1 MKTIVILLICG
12 ISISAC
18 NTKPQPIEYGKDG
31 CHYCTMTIVD
41 RQHAS
46 QLVTSKGKAYKFDA
60 IECMI
65 NSLNENDK
73 GPYAHT
79 LVSDFINPGQLID
92 AQDTSFLIS
101 KDIPSP
107 MGAFLSAFNSKEAAI
122 KTQNESSG
130 TIYKWDELL
139 IHLKK

>member
-46 QLVTSKGKAYKFDA
+46 QFVTSKGKAYKFDA
-60 IECMI
+60 IECMV
-65 NSLNENDK
+65 NALNENDN
-73 GPYAHT
+73 GSYAHT
-79 LVSDFINPGQLID
+79 LVSDFDNPGQLID
-92 AQDTSFLIS
+92 AQDASFLIS

-107 MGAFLSAFNSKEAAI
+107 MGAFLSAFTSKEAAQ
-122 KTQNESSG
+122 KNAKG
-130 TIYKWDELL
+130 VNWG
-139 IHLKK
+139 HL

>member
-1 MKTIVILLICG
+1 MKTFVILIVCG
-12 ISISAC
+12 ISLSAC

-31 CHYCTMTIVD
+31 CHYCKMTIVD

-46 QLVTSKGKAYKFDA
+46 QLVTSKGKVYKFDA

-65 NSLNENDK
+65 HNLNENDI

-79 LVSDFINPGQLID
+79 LVSDFNNPGKLID
-92 AQDTSFLIS
+92 AQDASFLIS

-107 MGAFLSAFNSKEAAI
+107 MGAFLSAFNNKEAAL
-122 KTQNESSG
+122 KTQNDSKG
-130 TIYKWDELL
+130 TIYNWDELL
-139 IHLKK
+139 KHLK

>member
-1 MKTIVILLICG
+1 MILLICG

-31 CHYCTMTIVD
+31 CHFCTMTIVD

-73 GPYAHT
+73 GPYAHI
-79 LVSDFINPGQLID
+79 LVCDFINPGQLID
-92 AQDTSFLIS
+92 ARDASFLIS

-107 MGAFLSAFNSKEAAI
+107 MGAFLSAFDTEGVAQ
-122 KTQNESSG
+122 KTQSESSG
-130 TIYKWDELL
+130 TIHNWDELL
-139 IHLKK
+139 IDFKK